1 MMKLEPGI
9 MIYESVLLC
18 LTFYMLTFLKHMMHL
33 KLILLPTY
41 AGP

>member
-9 MIYESVLLC
+9 MICESVLMW

-33 KLILLPTY
+33 ELNLLPT
-41 AGP
+41 